1 MAQYDLYRPP
11 RPTPRGEVLFLLDLQ
26 SDLLEHFATR
36 IVVPLMVDG
45 SIDRVGRLHPVFEVD
60 GDRVVMATDRL
71 AAIQRREL
79 GAPVGSLAAKHSD
92 IIAAIDVLW
101 SGI

>member
-26 SDLLEHFATR
+26 SDLLAYFATR
-36 IVVPLMVDG
+36 VVAPLMVEG
-45 SIDRVGRLHPVFEVD
+45 SIERVARLHPVFEID
-60 GDRVVMATDRL
+60 GVRAVMATDRL
-71 AAIQRREL
+71 AAVQRREL
-79 GAPVGSLAAKHSD
+79 GPAVGSLANKHSD